1 MEFVVKEDK
10 DKFELMKKLVDF
22 QKNVKQPKKDKS
34 NPFSK
39 SSYASL
45 QSVQETA
52 IEALEPLGLSFF
64 QDFGMNNEGKTLSV
78 QTIIVSDLGMIKFN
92 PIILPLEKIT
102 AQGVGS
108 ASTYARRYALTTNLA
123 IVADEDD
130 DGNNASN
137 VSKNGY
143 NKQNNGYQKRN
154 YQQQPKA
161 SQATTKRNTSQSK
174 PLNESEK
181 LMAEEVRYNNN
192 AKQAIN
198 KIGKQ
203 NAQQIFVKAKQI
215 YKIDDIKK
223 CRANDLANLNSYVEA
238 EVKGQITK
246 LGAMT
251 ND

>member
-10 DKFELMKKLVDF
+10 DKFELMKKMVDF
-22 QKNVKQPKKDKS
+22 QKNVKQPKKDKN

-52 IEALEPLGLSFF
+52 VEALEPLGLSFF
-64 QDFGMNNEGKTLSV
+64 QDFGINNEGKTLSV
-78 QTIIVSDLGMIKFN
+78 QTIIISNLGMIKFN
-92 PIILPLEKIT
+92 PIVLPLEKIT

-143 NKQNNGYQKRN
+143 NKQNNGYQKHN

-161 SQATTKRNTSQSK
+161 NQSK

-181 LMAEEVRYNNN
+181 LKDEEIRYNNN
-192 AKQAIN
+192 AKQAIE

>member
-10 DKFELMKKLVDF
+10 DKFELMKKMVEF
-22 QKNVKQPKKDKS
+22 QKNVKQPKKDKN

-52 IEALEPLGLSFF
+52 VEALEPLGLSFF
-64 QDFGMNNEGKTLSV
+64 QDFGINNEGKTLSV
-78 QTIIVSDLGMIKFN
+78 QTIIISNLGMIKFN
-92 PIILPLEKIT
+92 PIVLPLEKIT

-143 NKQNNGYQKRN
+143 QKHN

-161 SQATTKRNTSQSK
+161 NQSNNKRNTNQSK

-181 LMAEEVRYNNN
+181 LKAEEIRYNNN
-192 AKQAIN
+192 AKQAIE

>member
-10 DKFELMKKLVDF
+10 DKFELMKKMVEF
-22 QKNVKQPKKDKS
+22 QKNVKQPKKDKN

-39 SSYASL
+39 SNYASL

-52 IEALEPLGLSFF
+52 VEALEPLGLSFF
-64 QDFGMNNEGKTLSV
+64 QDFGINNEGKALSV
-78 QTIIVSDLGMIKFN
+78 QTIIISNLGMIKFN
-92 PIILPLEKIT
+92 PIVLPLEKIT

-154 YQQQPKA
+154 YQQQPK
-161 SQATTKRNTSQSK
+161 TTKRNTNQSK

-181 LMAEEVRYNNN
+181 LMAEEIRYNYN
-192 AKQAIN
+192 AKQAIE

>member
-10 DKFELMKKLVDF
+10 DKFELMKKMVEF
-22 QKNVKQPKKDKS
+22 QKNVKQPKKDKN

-52 IEALEPLGLSFF
+52 VEALEPLGLSFF
-64 QDFGMNNEGKTLSV
+64 QDFGINNEGKTLSV
-78 QTIIVSDLGMIKFN
+78 QTIIISNLGMIKFN
-92 PIILPLEKIT
+92 PIVLPLEKIT

-154 YQQQPKA
+154 YQQPKA
-161 SQATTKRNTSQSK
+161 NQSNNKRNTNQSK

-181 LMAEEVRYNNN
+181 LKAEEIRYNNN
-192 AKQAIN
+192 AKQAIE